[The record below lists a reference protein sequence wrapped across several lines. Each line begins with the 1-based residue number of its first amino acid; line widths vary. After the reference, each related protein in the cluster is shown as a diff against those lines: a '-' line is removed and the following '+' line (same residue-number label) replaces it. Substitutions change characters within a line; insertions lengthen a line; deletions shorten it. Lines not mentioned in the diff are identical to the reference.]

1 MAPVPTKHVLRP
13 SEEPP
18 VHTLS
23 HAEAGA
29 ADAVNGIERHSID
42 RVPL

>member
-1 MAPVPTKHVLRP
+1 
-13 SEEPP
+13 

-29 ADAVNGIERHSID
+29 DEAVNGIERHSID
-42 RVPL
+42 RIPL